1 MSKPPSAAREIVL
14 LPGCLQDLV
23 HWVATDRATALKVLT
38 LIELA
43 SRDPLGGIGK
53 PELLKHLGS
62 GYMSRRISQEH
73 RLVYRVVG
81 QTIQFLSARF
91 HYDQQK

>member
-1 MSKPPSAAREIVL
+1 MSKPPPAARQIVL
-14 LPGCLQDLV
+14 LPACLDDLA

-62 GYMSRRISQEH
+62 GYMSRRISREH

-81 QTIQFLSARF
+81 ETIQFLSARF
-91 HYDQQK
+91 HYDQRK

>member
-1 MSKPPSAAREIVL
+1 M
-14 LPGCLQDLV
+14 
-23 HWVATDRATALKVLT
+23 
-38 LIELA
+38 ELA

-62 GYMSRRISQEH
+62 GYMSRRISQAH